1 MLYYAIILDFKGA
14 EVTRLKYCISTKH
27 AAYLATKFIE
37 FCPPAQGFKIRK
49 YVPDTSKLAELLNAE
64 EGH

>member
-14 EVTRLKYCISTKH
+14 EVTRLKYCISAKH
-27 AAYLATKFIE
+27 AAYLAAKFVE
-37 FCPPAQGFKIRK
+37 FCPPAQGYKIKK
-49 YVPDTSKLAELLNAE
+49 YTDASKLAKLLNAE